1 MVQKERIFPS
11 LHKTA
16 FTYSMLDDGIY
27 VAELKLV
34 TNAVNKKIVT
44 FVHGLLCV
52 LLLHTR
58 VSQVCFCI
66 CLCTLQIKTLHL
78 SNLLP
83 FLIAIQFHNQYKAQ
97 FWNIY

>member
-16 FTYSMLDDGIY
+16 LTYSMLDDGIY

-34 TNAVNKKIVT
+34 TNAVNKKVVT

-52 LLLHTR
+52 LLLHTC
-58 VSQVCFCI
+58 VS
-66 CLCTLQIKTLHL
+66 
-78 SNLLP
+78 SLLLYMSLY
-83 FLIAIQFHNQYKAQ
+83 FTD
-97 FWNIY
+97 